1 MPGMIQDQ
9 DQDQDQDQEQ
19 EGSDAER
26 SEAERQKSE
35 TRNKTSHCHVDTRD
49 RDSLRSWAL
58 MAQITVLADMNT
70 APSAGVRI
78 TPQGKNT
85 PAAAGMAN
93 VL

>member
-9 DQDQDQDQEQ
+9 EQ
-19 EGSDAER
+19 ERSDAER
-26 SEAERQKSE
+26 PQAERQKPE
-35 TRNKTSHCHVDTRD
+35 TRNNTSHCHADTRD

-58 MAQITVLADMNT
+58 IAQITVLADMNT

-78 TPQGKNT
+78 TPQGKNP

>member
-9 DQDQDQDQEQ
+9 EQ
-19 EGSDAER
+19 ERSDAER
-26 SEAERQKSE
+26 PQAERQKPE
-35 TRNKTSHCHVDTRD
+35 TRNNTSHCHADTRD
-49 RDSLRSWAL
+49 RDSLRSCAL
-58 MAQITVLADMNT
+58 IAQITVLADMNT